1 VEPGAAAGAAFESSQ
16 ASERGASERRQ
27 ITRHAGPLPLRL
39 VLKKESGGTMSTIVD
54 IYCHIYPDRFFR
66 EMSEVVPNLSNI
78 GQRLRGI
85 KKLFDLDMRFKE
97 MDEFGDYRQI
107 ISLPNPA
114 IEDIAKP
121 DVGLQLARIAND
133 SMAELCRKH
142 PERFPAFAAALCL
155 TDVDGSIKEAQ
166 RAIKHLGARG
176 VLIYTNVAGEPLDQ
190 PKFEPLFKLMAG
202 LDLPIW
208 LHPVG
213 TAAMPD
219 YPAEKKSRYEM
230 WWCFHWPYETSVAM
244 VRMVFNGLLDRYPKL
259 KIITH
264 HLGGMIPYYDGRVGA
279 GLKVLGQRTS
289 DEDYSKILPSLKRPH
304 TDYLHD
310 FYADTAMFGGGIPAT
325 RCGYEFFGAERVVF
339 ATDTPLGPIA
349 PTIETIRGL
358 DLSSAD
364 ERKLFCGNA
373 ETLLKMSF

>member
-1 VEPGAAAGAAFESSQ
+1 
-16 ASERGASERRQ
+16 
-27 ITRHAGPLPLRL
+27 
-39 VLKKESGGTMSTIVD
+39 MSTIID
-54 IYCHIYPDRFFR
+54 IYCHIYPDRFFQ
-66 EMSEVVPNLSNI
+66 EMSKVAPNLSNI

-85 KKLFDLDMRFKE
+85 KKLFDLDARFKE

-133 SMAELCRKH
+133 SMAELCRKY

-155 TDVDGSIKEAQ
+155 TDVDGSVEEAQ
-166 RAIKHLGARG
+166 PRHQGPRRARRADLHQRRRRAARSAEIRAA
-176 VLIYTNVAGEPLDQ
+176 VCKA
-190 PKFEPLFKLMAG
+190 MAE

-213 TAAMPD
+213 TAAMTD

-264 HLGGMIPYYDGRVGA
+264 HLGGMIPYYDGRVGN
-279 GLKVLGQRTS
+279 GLKVLGRSAPRTR
-289 DEDYSKILPSLKRPH
+289 I
-304 TDYLHD
+304 
-310 FYADTAMFGGGIPAT
+310 
-325 RCGYEFFGAERVVF
+325 
-339 ATDTPLGPIA
+339 
-349 PTIETIRGL
+349 IRKCC
-358 DLSSAD
+358 
-364 ERKLFCGNA
+364 RR
-373 ETLLKMSF
+373 

>member
-1 VEPGAAAGAAFESSQ
+1 
-16 ASERGASERRQ
+16 
-27 ITRHAGPLPLRL
+27 
-39 VLKKESGGTMSTIVD
+39 MTIVD

-66 EMSEVVPNLSNI
+66 EMTKAAPNLENI
-78 GQRLRGI
+78 GKRLRNVT
-85 KKLFDLDMRFKE
+85 KLFDLDARFKE
-97 MDEFGDYRQI
+97 MDEFGDYREI

-114 IEDIAKP
+114 IEDIASP
-121 DVGLQLARIAND
+121 DVGLNLARIAND

-142 PERFPAFAAALCL
+142 PDRFPAFAAALCL
-155 TDVDGSIKEAQ
+155 TDVEGSVAEAR
-166 RAIKHLGARG
+166 RAIKDLGARG

-190 PKFEPLFKLMAG
+190 PKFEPIFATMAE

-219 YPAEKKSRYEM
+219 YPAEKKSRFEM

-244 VRMVFNGLLDRYPKL
+244 VRLVFWGLFDRYPKL

-304 TDYLHD
+304 MDYLHG
-310 FYADTAMFGGGIPAT
+310 FYADTAMFGGGPHAT
-325 RCGYEFFGAERVVF
+325 RCGFEFFGADQVVY

-349 PTIETIRGL
+349 PTIKTIEALGL
-358 DLSSAD
+358 SD
-364 ERKLFCGNA
+364 EDRKKIFSGNA
-373 ETLLKMSF
+373 EKLLNMKFQ